1 MLELSETDT
10 CLRYLHSV
18 WELDGDGDFLV
29 NVCHPVC
36 GVLEGVTDR
45 IMDFAL
51 LTHLLRFRLDL
62 RVLRRITSHCHGIY
76 PLVRLAVPFVESWI
90 VRSSSARLPKQELRA
105 LCRIPLSRYSS
116 EGPQPGTKTKGSQN
130 LYYCIPF
137 VSSLK
142 RVQRYHFP
150 TSYTRRQN

>member
-10 CLRYLHSV
+10 CLCYLHSI
-18 WELDGDGDFLV
+18 WKLDADGDLLV
-29 NVCHPVC
+29 NISHPVS
-36 GVLEGVTDR
+36 GVLEGMTDR
-45 IMDFAL
+45 IMNFTL
-51 LTHLLRFRLDL
+51 LTHLLRLRLDL
-62 RVLRRITSHCHGIY
+62 RVLCRITSHSHGIY
-76 PLVRLAVPFVESWI
+76 PLVRLAVPFVESWVI
-90 VRSSSARLPKQELRA
+90 RSSSARLPKQELRA

-137 VSSLK
+137 ASFLK

-150 TSYTRRQN
+150 SSYTRRQN